1 MSGAQVVDSGRSE
14 FGIYSLVRL
23 SLLSLHVFLR
33 KIGILLHTLKIIM
46 HIINHMTPSSPD
58 LSPDFQIHTS
68 SCLFELLIFLL
79 NCSFLSQL
87 IAVLVAQPKTLDRT
101 VVLVPSLFLILPTWS
116 SRKSVDSIF
125 KI

>member
-1 MSGAQVVDSGRSE
+1 MSGGQVVDSGKSE

-33 KIGILLHTLKIIM
+33 KIGILLPTLKIIM

-68 SCLFELLIFLL
+68 SCLFELLIFP
-79 NCSFLSQL
+79 
-87 IAVLVAQPKTLDRT
+87 I
-101 VVLVPSLFLILPTWS
+101 
-116 SRKSVDSIF
+116 SVDSNASCSAKNLGQNSCPRLISF
-125 KI
+125 SSSLLGPAGNLLTPSSKYKPQSIQ

>member
-1 MSGAQVVDSGRSE
+1 MDSGRSE

-58 LSPDFQIHTS
+58 LSPDFQVHTS
-68 SCLFELLIFLL
+68 SCLFELLIDL
-79 NCSFLSQL
+79 NLVSRLYPGEHWVFPISLAALYFYFFSSFME
-87 IAVLVAQPKTLDRT
+87 I
-101 VVLVPSLFLILPTWS
+101 
-116 SRKSVDSIF
+116 
-125 KI
+125 

>member
-1 MSGAQVVDSGRSE
+1 MDSGRSE

-58 LSPDFQIHTS
+58 LSPDFQVHTS
-68 SCLFELLIFLL
+68 SCLFELLIFPISVDS
-79 NCSFLSQL
+79 NASCSAKNLGQNSCLFS
-87 IAVLVAQPKTLDRT
+87 
-101 VVLVPSLFLILPTWS
+101 SLFLILPSRS